1 MLKVQGLQ
9 LDTSWW
15 SQKYE
20 QTKKIKSGNKASKKV
35 DLI

>member
-20 QTKKIKSGNKASKKV
+20 QTKKKKNRV
-35 DLI
+35 TKLQRKWI